1 MADSPAE
8 NLPTCPL
15 CHSPAVAFH
24 TDKKRPYY
32 RCSCCDLVHVPAA
45 WHLDSQTEKAVY
57 DQHENHVED
66 AGYRTFL
73 SRLAN
78 PLLQRLP
85 AGSRGL
91 DFGCGPGPA
100 LAVMLREHGHE
111 VALYDLYYAPDL
123 TVFEQ
128 QWDFITATEVIE
140 HLGQP
145 GQELQRL
152 WHCLKPGGLLALM
165 TKRVTSPQAFSTWHY
180 KNDPTH
186 ISFFSESTFQ
196 WLAAQWRAELEIVAN
211 DVVILRKPNRR

>member
-1 MADSPAE
+1 
-8 NLPTCPL
+8 
-15 CHSPAVAFH
+15 
-24 TDKKRPYY
+24 
-32 RCSCCDLVHVPAA
+32 
-45 WHLDSQTEKAVY
+45 
-57 DQHENHVED
+57 
-66 AGYRTFL
+66 
-73 SRLAN
+73 
-78 PLLQRLP
+78 
-85 AGSRGL
+85 
-91 DFGCGPGPA
+91 
-100 LAVMLREHGHE
+100 MLREHGHE

-196 WLAAQWRAELEIVAN
+196 WLASEWRAELEIVAD
-211 DVVILRKPNRR
+211 DVVILRKPNRC